1 MVAYHFHGDLGSN
14 PSQSEIFTMTNH
26 INLQSYFKVQNF
38 IENKLY
44 ITYGFLSSA
53 TRLFDSPGNG
63 QKTSEA
69 LSVAPDLTFFVNFLV
84 LMVYVV

>member
-1 MVAYHFHGDLGSN
+1 MDSFPVL
-14 PSQSEIFTMTNH
+14 M
-26 INLQSYFKVQNF
+26 
-38 IENKLY
+38 
-44 ITYGFLSSA
+44 
-53 TRLFDSPGNG
+53 RLFDSPGNG